1 MSVYEELDAAVIK
14 RAPGA
19 LAVLGVV
26 ASVFL
31 PGLGHL
37 IVGRRRRAAVFF
49 AIDAAIAV
57 ATLWLLSRGTV
68 GLLQLLVQ
76 PRWVRAVVFGNVA
89 FGLFRLAAAV
99 DLAVRERPRVNR
111 FFGAGVVAVLAVVLV
126 TPHLFVMTRALS
138 LLGVL
143 ENVFPAEGHIAAA
156 FEQQRTQAEGE
167 RAAGS
172 QGPNTTTAGT
182 TIPPVFTGSPD
193 GSVVPRFD
201 TPGDPQL
208 EPIDL
213 NRVTVLLAGGDAGP
227 GRGGLRTDT
236 MIVASLD
243 VETGEG
249 VLITISRELVG
260 FPLPLK
266 LQGLSGVVARQD
278 LIFAAAKNA
287 ELGGYTKATDLLPEE
302 RDPCCWLDRINAL
315 YPFTYTAT
323 GVYPDDPRP
332 GMAALRDTVSQAL
345 GIHID
350 YYVLVDFAGF
360 VDLVDAIGGVR
371 ITSRETMNI
380 RMSPAKEG
388 EEDLILH
395 ITPGRHTLDGRSALV
410 FVRNRTGSS
419 DVVRTRRQR
428 CFVRE
433 VVGQVEASTVVLRF
447 DRIARAIQRYAR
459 TDIPVLILPDLIQV
473 VAELDTSD
481 ISTMAIQP
489 GHLADTINYRGLP
502 VLNTDRVKAA
512 VRNVMNGLGSG
523 DSVID
528 GDECGS

>member
-1 MSVYEELDAAVIK
+1 MESMVRDSYEWFIDL
-14 RAPGA
+14 
-19 LAVLGVV
+19 V
-26 ASVFL
+26 AD
-31 PGLGHL
+31 
-37 IVGRRRRAAVFF
+37 RRPISA
-49 AIDAAIAV
+49 
-57 ATLWLLSRGTV
+57 
-68 GLLQLLVQ
+68 
-76 PRWVRAVVFGNVA
+76 
-89 FGLFRLAAAV
+89 
-99 DLAVRERPRVNR
+99 
-111 FFGAGVVAVLAVVLV
+111 
-126 TPHLFVMTRALS
+126 
-138 LLGVL
+138 
-143 ENVFPAEGHIAAA
+143 
-156 FEQQRTQAEGE
+156 E
-167 RAAGS
+167 RA
-172 QGPNTTTAGT
+172 
-182 TIPPVFTGSPD
+182 
-193 GSVVPRFD
+193 
-201 TPGDPQL
+201 
-208 EPIDL
+208 
-213 NRVTVLLAGGDAGP
+213 
-227 GRGGLRTDT
+227 
-236 MIVASLD
+236 
-243 VETGEG
+243 
-249 VLITISRELVG
+249 RELADG
-260 FPLPLK
+260 RIY
-266 LQGLSGVVARQD
+266 SGRQARE
-278 LIFAAAKNA
+278 N
-287 ELGGYTKATDLLPEE
+287 
-302 RDPCCWLDRINAL
+302 N
-315 YPFTYTAT
+315 
-323 GVYPDDPRP
+323 
-332 GMAALRDTVSQAL
+332 
-345 GIHID
+345 
-350 YYVLVDFAGF
+350 
-360 VDLVDAIGGVR
+360 LVDAIGGVR